1 MGPRDLSAGIVKEGR
16 GREVSL
22 KKKRNMSAKSEWTN
36 RKGTRL
42 LSRMGTLYMR
52 IYVHGGFRVKYTGV
66 NEDGSA

>member
-36 RKGTRL
+36 KKGTRL
-42 LSRMGTLYMR
+42 LSLTGTLYMR
-52 IYVHGGFRVKYTGV
+52 IYVHGSFRVKYTGV
-66 NEDGSA
+66 NEGTSA